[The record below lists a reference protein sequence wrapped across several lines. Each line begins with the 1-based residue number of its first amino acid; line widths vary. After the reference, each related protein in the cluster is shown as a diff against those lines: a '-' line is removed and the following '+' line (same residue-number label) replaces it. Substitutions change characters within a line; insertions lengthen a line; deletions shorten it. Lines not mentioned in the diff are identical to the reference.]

1 MKKFLYTLAIAT
13 CVLSASCNHTND
25 TDDDSL
31 GIDSTNIEC
40 MCPHTK
46 ILIQPFKGTPSQT
59 VTQLKKDLEKHL
71 SEFSDVEITS
81 IEILPEQ
88 QFTADLMNDAH
99 TRYRADKILRKDRK
113 RYPAHTITIF
123 VTNKDISIPYRGKP
137 DHGIRG
143 LSFKAGEA
151 VVVSTYRCGAKNPL
165 WRVATHEFI
174 HEYWRHGHCVK
185 DDPKCI
191 MQDAK
196 GKGNLSAATGLCTAC
211 RHHIGI
217 P

>member
-25 TDDDSL
+25 TDGDSL